1 MVKGSWERR
10 EALRLLLQKSACR
23 CDANGGE
30 SSRRPTRFPIK
41 GLPMPSWLFL
51 SPACRR
57 QLPSHI
63 EVGVPHNSHWLV
75 FVSKT
80 TRWICEREGVGSF
93 WIYEFLRSSRSEL
106 LLTKHL
112 HPAFI
117 RLSLPT
123 YTLFVHRVSLSR
135 YEAIKLLL
143 SFPRWL
149 ND

>member
-80 TRWICEREGVGSF
+80 TRWICERKVGREQF
-93 WIYEFLRSSRSEL
+93 WMYEFLRSSRRSYFL
-106 LLTKHL
+106 LNT
-112 HPAFI
+112 FI
-117 RLSLPT
+117 RLPLS

-143 SFPRWL
+143 SSPRWL